1 MNKITNTDLRNFD
14 CAFISSEWLVYD
26 SDVREYETI
35 FRNEVLFF
43 EPNSFNGSKTTYH
56 FYRYRYKSTETPII
70 LDKKW
75 IKENWVKIKKSWSM
89 RGFRVSL
96 SNIAKDINRS
106 IDFDLKKKE
115 MLGETCVKVVVYLY
129 NYNKDNKKKIVFTRK
144 DGLKSSLNSSPMK
157 STRKQQKDGKKM
169 YGQYK
174 GMVGDVEQMG
184 KQFSKNFKKLI

>member
-75 IKENWVKIKKSWSM
+75 IKANRVKIKM
-89 RGFRVSL
+89 
-96 SNIAKDINRS
+96 
-106 IDFDLKKKE
+106 
-115 MLGETCVKVVVYLY
+115 
-129 NYNKDNKKKIVFTRK
+129 NYQI
-144 DGLKSSLNSSPMK
+144 
-157 STRKQQKDGKKM
+157 
-169 YGQYK
+169 
-174 GMVGDVEQMG
+174 
-184 KQFSKNFKKLI
+184 